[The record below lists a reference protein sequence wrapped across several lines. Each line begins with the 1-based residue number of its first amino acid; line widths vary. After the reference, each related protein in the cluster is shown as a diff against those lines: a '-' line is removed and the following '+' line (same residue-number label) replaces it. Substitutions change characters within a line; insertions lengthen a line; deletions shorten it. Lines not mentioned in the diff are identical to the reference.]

1 MNWDFTLDENGTP
14 ILIEANIS
22 DGSIWLSQMSNGV
35 GAFGQDTPE
44 ILEWIHKME
53 GVKLSDRYK
62 YRFGR

>member
-1 MNWDFTLDENGTP
+1 MENEFCNKDF
-14 ILIEANIS
+14 NIS